1 MRREKPGMGPDET
14 SVAAR
19 VGDFIKNKSGK
30 SEL

>member
-1 MRREKPGMGPDET
+1 MGPDKT